1 MQIEVLKFL
10 LNCPSKLYFKPK
22 SLQMKIFASV
32 KILVSLFFLVAVSIS
47 CEKEKKAIVK
57 KMDNTA
63 EVKRLTILAD
73 KQFDNVQ
80 YDSAYYNYHKILN
93 IADTVKDRVDY
104 VEAIISLGYLHI
116 NRGELDESE
125 HITIKA
131 LPHLKHMKKS
141 RFAFNVYMILGFDY
155 IRSDNF
161 EKAHLY
167 FRKAHNLNVAKF
179 RKLESLN
186 CIGDIY
192 LREKNYKK
200 AIEIFEKI
208 VDDDFYKKTTEAIY
222 LSDRA
227 LIMINLGT
235 CYQFTKNPKALYYFE
250 KALELRIK
258 AKNRTDEAYN
268 YNSLSYY
275 YADKDINL
283 SHNYALK
290 AYNIAVNLNIY
301 PIKYHSLGYLINS
314 STGADIKKY
323 SQLYTKLIDSI
334 ATVKRS
340 YKNQSAYAKYNFNRD
355 QKENLELKAKKTE
368 YELEIQRQKNRSYI
382 SYMVI
387 FVSLLA
393 LVLIVLYVIKKGKKE
408 SNAEV
413 FKNEMRISEKLQFE
427 LEKDIDKILLF
438 TENYDL
444 EKEENKE
451 KLLSHLNNIYLK
463 TRNISR
469 ENSQIITDENFEN
482 GLKEMISGYTNTN
495 LNILVNGLNSFS
507 WTKIN
512 HVKKITIFRVVQE
525 VMDQMKTLNNATLAS
540 ITFEKEEKNIV
551 IMYRDNGT
559 KIAQNY
565 TVLEKR
571 LQNVENR
578 IKTIK
583 GTLNFGTYSERGFK
597 ISFKFPI

>member
-1 MQIEVLKFL
+1 
-10 LNCPSKLYFKPK
+10 
-22 SLQMKIFASV
+22 MKILTSV
-32 KILVSLFFLVAVSIS
+32 KILVTIFFLVAVSIS
-47 CEKEKKAIVK
+47 CEKKKTAIVK
-57 KMDNTA
+57 KIDNTA
-63 EVKRLTILAD
+63 EVKRLTIIAD

-131 LPHLKHMKKS
+131 IPHLKYMKKT

-155 IRSDNF
+155 IRSDDF

-167 FRKAHNLNVAKF
+167 FTKAHNLNVSKF

-186 CIGDIY
+186 CIGDVY
-192 LREKNYKK
+192 FREKKYKK
-200 AIEIFEKI
+200 ATEIFEKI
-208 VDDDFYKKTTEAIY
+208 VNDSFYKKNTEPMY
-222 LSDRA
+222 LSDHA
-227 LIMINLGT
+227 LAMVNLGT
-235 CYQFTKNPKALYYFE
+235 SYQFAKNPKALYYLK

-258 AKNRTDEAYN
+258 AKNRADQAYN

-275 YADKDINL
+275 YSDKDLKL
-283 SHNYALK
+283 SHYYALK
-290 AYNIAVNLNIY
+290 AYSIANELDIY
-301 PIKYHSLGYLINS
+301 PIKYRALGYLINS
-314 STGADIKKY
+314 STGGDIEKY

-334 ATVKRS
+334 NKVKVFG
-340 YKNQSAYAKYNFNRD
+340 KNQSTYAKYNFNKD
-355 QKENLELKAKKTE
+355 KKENLQLKSQKIE
-368 YELEIQRQKNRSYI
+368 HELEMQRQKNRSFI
-382 SYMVI
+382 SYLII
-387 FVSLLA
+387 FVSAMA
-393 LVLIVLYVIKKGKKE
+393 LVFIVFYVIKKGKKE

-438 TENYDL
+438 SENHNL
-444 EKEENKE
+444 EKEGNKE
-451 KLLSHLNNIYLK
+451 EFLSYLNNIYSK

-469 ENSQIITDENFEN
+469 ENSEIAVDENFEK

-495 LNILVNGLNSFS
+495 LNIIVNGLNSFS
-507 WTKIN
+507 WTKIDR
-512 HVKKITIFRVVQE
+512 VKKITIFRVVQE

-583 GTLNFGTYSERGFK
+583 GTLNFGTYSESGFK